1 MARALLVIDV
11 QNDYF
16 PGGVLPLWRAT
27 EIEACTTA
35 AIGKARAA
43 GDKVVLV
50 QHISTAPTGL
60 FAPGGPGIAIRPAI
74 LAAAG
79 DTPVV
84 IKHYADSF
92 QETDLMVHLEGIE
105 EVLICGMMTQNCV
118 AFTAMSRAADAFHV
132 QVIGDLCA
140 APIEVVHQIALNA
153 LGSKTQVIDAADV
166 WQ

>member
-16 PGGVLPLWRAT
+16 PGGVLPLWQADET
-27 EIEACTTA
+27 EVRTVA
-35 AIGKARAA
+35 AIGRARAA
-43 GDKVVLV
+43 GDKIVLV
-50 QHISTAPTGL
+50 QHISTAKTGL
-60 FAPGGPGIAIRPAI
+60 FAPGGPGITVRPAI

-79 DTPVV
+79 DAPVV

-92 QETDLMVHLEGIE
+92 QDTDLMVHLESIE
-105 EVLICGMMTQNCV
+105 ELLICGMMTQNCV
-118 AFTAMSRAADAFHV
+118 AFTAMSRAADAFRV

-153 LGSKTQVIDAADV
+153 LGSKTRIVDAPDV
-166 WQ
+166 WH